1 MGNKEE
7 YFIVGK
13 RVVFEAFKAN
23 YPIKQLIIQKKER
36 YNDIVHDVI
45 SSAKK
50 KKIEVLLRDEQ
61 WFERRF
67 RSLNAQ
73 GIVAIGEPFNYST
86 IEDLTFSNN
95 SIFLILDR
103 IQDPQ
108 NFGAIIR
115 SAECAGVSG
124 IIIQEKESV
133 DVTESVM
140 SISSGAVFHMKIVKI
155 KSLTYGIN
163 YLKEKGVWIIGMK
176 PDAEVLYTD
185 IDYRNHPFA
194 IVLGNEGEGIR
205 HGIIEKCDFMV
216 SIPMN
221 GRVNSLNV
229 SVAAGIIIFKVFE
242 VKKINGEFG

>member
-13 RVVFEAFKAN
+13 RAVFESLRVS
-23 YPIKQLIIQKKER
+23 YPLRLLIVQKREK
-36 YNDIVHDVI
+36 YDSVIHDIL
-45 SSAKK
+45 SLAKK
-50 KKIEVLLRDEQ
+50 KKVEILLRDER

-67 RSLNAQ
+67 RLLNSQ
-73 GIVAIGEPFNYST
+73 GIVAVGAPFGYSPLESLEFT
-86 IEDLTFSNN
+86 DN

-155 KSLTYGIN
+155 KNLTYGIN
-163 YLKEKGVWIIGMK
+163 YLKEKGVWIVGMK
-176 PDAEVLYTD
+176 PDALISYTD
-185 IDYRNHPFA
+185 IDYRNHSFA

-205 HGIIEKCDFMV
+205 HGIIEKCDFIV

-229 SVAAGIIIFKVFE
+229 SVTAGIILFKVLE
-242 VKKINGEFG
+242 VKKSNGEI